1 MIHLNKGELVDTV
14 AKALDLSRAQ
24 ADKAVSA
31 TFDAVEK
38 GLKKDRKVTIV
49 GFGTFEVRKRKAR
62 MGRNPRNGQE
72 IKIEA
77 SKGVGF
83 KAGKAL
89 KDAL

>member
-1 MIHLNKGELVDTV
+1 MVHLNKGELVEAV

-31 TFDAVEK
+31 TFDAIER
-38 GLKKDRKVTIV
+38 GLKKDRKVTVV